1 MVEEVDKVAVMVLV
15 VVEVLQLLEERVDQE
30 ALSYEQV
37 ELEQQIL

>member
-30 ALSYEQV
+30 ALS
-37 ELEQQIL
+37 